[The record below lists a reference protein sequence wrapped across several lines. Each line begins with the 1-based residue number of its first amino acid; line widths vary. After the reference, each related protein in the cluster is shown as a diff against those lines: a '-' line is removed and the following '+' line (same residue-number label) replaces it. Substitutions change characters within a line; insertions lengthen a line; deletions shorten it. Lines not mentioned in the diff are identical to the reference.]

1 MKHEIIYIDSG
12 RTDYRSSLNLQ
23 KYLVEKKGKN
33 SKIPDFLI
41 FTEHNPVITLGKR
54 GGRKFID
61 RDSFYFQKNNPEIIE
76 TERGGLV
83 TCHMP
88 GQMVIYPII
97 NLKNFKIGVKEYALM
112 LTDLISD
119 FLKKYGVNS
128 YSDKNYPGVFV
139 DKKKIGS
146 IGLAVK
152 KNITCHGLS
161 INIDND
167 YSLFDTITPCGLKNT
182 SVTRLVD
189 ETDINADTEDIKQ
202 DLINSFSEVF
212 DCGVIKQDINDSN

>member
-12 RTDYRSSLNLQ
+12 RTDYKSSLNLQ
-23 KYLVEKKGKN
+23 KYLVEKKIKN

-54 GGRKFID
+54 GGRKFIN
-61 RDSFYFQKNNPEIIE
+61 RDSSYFQKINPEIIE

-88 GQMVIYPII
+88 GQAVLYPII
-97 NLKNFKIGVKEYALM
+97 NLKNFKIGVKEYALK
-112 LTDLISD
+112 LTELISD
-119 FLKKYGVNS
+119 FLKKYDVES

-146 IGLAVK
+146 IGLSIK

-161 INIDND
+161 ININND
-167 YSLFDTITPCGLKNT
+167 DSLFNTITPCGLKNT
-182 SVTRLVD
+182 SVTSLTD
-189 ETDINADTEDIKQ
+189 EADINVDTEDIKQ
-202 DLINSFSEVF
+202 DLIDSFSEVF
-212 DCGVIKQDINDSN
+212 DCSVVKQDINGS